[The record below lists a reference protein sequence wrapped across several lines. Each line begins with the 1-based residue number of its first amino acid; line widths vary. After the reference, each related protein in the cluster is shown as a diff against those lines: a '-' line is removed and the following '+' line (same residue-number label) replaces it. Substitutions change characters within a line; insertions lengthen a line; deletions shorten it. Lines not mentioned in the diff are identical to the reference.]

1 MIIDLPWLSPLALAD
16 KFLSEIRLSFIFFC
30 IVVKFDDEFDIKRLF
45 KDEMTNETH
54 CHYSFFSLSF
64 EWTDEKTGII

>member
-1 MIIDLPWLSPLALAD
+1 MIIDHLCLSPLALVD

-30 IVVKFDDEFDIKRLF
+30 IVVKFDDDFDIKRLF

-54 CHYSFFSLSF
+54 CHNLFSFSPLN
-64 EWTDEKTGII
+64 ERMEKQE